1 MLKRIRWYLWVLAGI
16 FLAYLVVSIYFM
28 EHFFPGTTVNGEG
41 ADLLTVREAN
51 SLILAQ
57 AEGYELKLLERGG
70 SEEILTAEQLGMSFS
85 ETDSVRKYKRIQ
97 NGFLWPR
104 MFWQQDAYQIAP
116 DITFDDD
123 TWKDTL
129 AALSCVREGESPK
142 DAWVEF
148 EAVKR
153 GCEEGGYPL
162 YVTEDAN
169 HSLETGN
176 VAKDLENLQE
186 IMRVTEEYIGS

>member
-1 MLKRIRWYLWVLAGI
+1 M
-16 FLAYLVVSIYFM
+16 
-28 EHFFPGTTVNGEG
+28 
-41 ADLLTVREAN
+41 TVREAN

-116 DITFDDD
+116 DITFDENRY
-123 TWKDTL
+123 TYTL

-142 DAWVEF
+142 DAWVELT
-148 EAVKR
+148 A
-153 GCEEGGYPL
+153 GGYELHPEQQ
-162 YVTEDAN
+162 VPE
-169 HSLETGN
+169 
-176 VAKDLENLQE
+176 
-186 IMRVTEEYIGS
+186 

>member
-1 MLKRIRWYLWVLAGI
+1 MLRRMRWYLWVLTGI

-116 DITFDDD
+116 DITFDGE
-123 TWKDTL
+123 TYMEGYSGRSL
-129 AALSCVREGESPK
+129 LRAGGREPK
-142 DAWVEF
+142 
-148 EAVKR
+148 
-153 GCEEGGYPL
+153 GCLGGADCRRL
-162 YVTEDAN
+162 
-169 HSLETGN
+169 
-176 VAKDLENLQE
+176 
-186 IMRVTEEYIGS
+186 